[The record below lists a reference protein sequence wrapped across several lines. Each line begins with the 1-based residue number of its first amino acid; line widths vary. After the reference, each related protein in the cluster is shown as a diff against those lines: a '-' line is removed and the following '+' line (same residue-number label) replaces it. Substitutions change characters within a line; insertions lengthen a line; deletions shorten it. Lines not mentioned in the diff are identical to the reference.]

1 MSAVSEWIVREYFES
16 LGFLVRQPRK
26 YQVSARPKQVEEEVD
41 LLVVNPA
48 VAEQK
53 VPDSNLW
60 GASDLKHVS
69 RAIVGVRGWHTE
81 RFSPAVIEL
90 SPEIFRFADSTA
102 MKNTV
107 RDLGPGPVAKILC
120 LPELPASP
128 DMRDKALAL
137 FKEKGI
143 DGVIMFRTMLL
154 ELAEHVDVNKN
165 YEKSDLLQMLRILKN
180 YDLLK
185 GAQMDL
191 FRKSP
196 AKRKSKAE
204 PSGDQ
209 VAGMTNDEARMT
221 KE

>member
-26 YQVSARPKQVEEEVD
+26 YQVSARPKQGEEEID
-41 LLVVNPA
+41 LLVVNPS
-48 VAEQK
+48 VTEQNL
-53 VPDSNLW
+53 SEAALW
-60 GASDLKHVS
+60 GAADLKHVS

-102 MKNTV
+102 MKSTV
-107 RDLGPGPVAKILC
+107 RDIGPGPVAKILC
-120 LPELPASP
+120 LPELPTSP
-128 DMRDKALAL
+128 DMRDKALSL
-137 FKEKGI
+137 FKERGI
-143 DGVIMFRTMLL
+143 DGVLMFRTMLL
-154 ELAEHVDVNKN
+154 ELAAHVDVNKN

-196 AKRKSKAE
+196 GKRKVKVETAAR
-204 PSGDQ
+204 PG
-209 VAGMTNDEARMT
+209 AMTNDEARMT
-221 KE
+221 NE

>member
-26 YQVSARPKQVEEEVD
+26 YQVSARPKQVEEEID

-53 VPDSNLW
+53 VPESSLW
-60 GASDLKHVS
+60 GATDLKHVS

-81 RFSPAVIEL
+81 RFSPALIEL

-107 RDLGPGPVAKILC
+107 RDLGTGPVAKILC
-120 LPELPASP
+120 LPELPAATP
-128 DMRDKALAL
+128 MREKALSL

-143 DGVIMFRTMLL
+143 DGVLMFRTMLL

-165 YEKSDLLQMLRILKN
+165 YEKSDLLQILRLLKN

-191 FRKSP
+191 FSRKRSGRRQ
-196 AKRKSKAE
+196 AKASAE
-204 PSGDQ
+204 GESGPET
-209 VAGMTNDEARMT
+209 VV
-221 KE
+221 

>member
-26 YQVSARPKQVEEEVD
+26 YQVSARPKQVEEEID

-48 VAEQK
+48 VMEQK
-53 VPDSNLW
+53 VPAASLW
-60 GASDLKHVS
+60 GAADLKHVS

-81 RFSPAVIEL
+81 RFSPALIEL

-107 RDLGPGPVAKILC
+107 RDLGSGPVAKILC
-120 LPELPASP
+120 LPELPAAAP
-128 DMRDKALAL
+128 MRDKALSL

-143 DGVIMFRTMLL
+143 DGVLMFRTMLL
-154 ELAEHVDVNKN
+154 ELADHVDVNKN
-165 YEKSDLLQMLRILKN
+165 YEKSDLLQILRLLKN

-191 FRKSP
+191 FSRKS
-196 AKRKSKAE
+196 RSRRQVKAE
-204 PSGDQ
+204 PAIEPDPAQ
-209 VAGMTNDEARMT
+209 
-221 KE
+221 

>member
-26 YQVSARPKQVEEEVD
+26 YQVSARPKQVEEEID

-53 VPDSNLW
+53 VPAASLW
-60 GASDLKHVS
+60 GAADLKQVS

-107 RDLGPGPVAKILC
+107 RDLGTGPVAKILC
-120 LPELPASP
+120 LPELPAAAP
-128 DMRDKALAL
+128 MREKALAL

-143 DGVIMFRTMLL
+143 DGVLMFRTMLL

-165 YEKSDLLQMLRILKN
+165 YEKSDLLQILRLLKN

-191 FRKSP
+191 FSRKSRN
-196 AKRKSKAE
+196 KRQAIASTEGKTS
-204 PSGDQ
+204 P
-209 VAGMTNDEARMT
+209 EAT
-221 KE
+221 G

>member
-26 YQVSARPKQVEEEVD
+26 YQVSARPKQVEEEID
-41 LLVVNPA
+41 LLVVNPS
-48 VAEQK
+48 VTEQNL
-53 VPDSNLW
+53 SEAALW
-60 GASDLKHVS
+60 GAADLKHVS

-90 SPEIFRFADSTA
+90 SPEIFRFADTTA

-107 RDLGPGPVAKILC
+107 RDLGSGPVAKILC

-128 DMRDKALAL
+128 DMRDKALSL
-137 FKEKGI
+137 FKERGI
-143 DGVIMFRTMLL
+143 DGVLMFRTMLL
-154 ELAEHVDVNKN
+154 ELAAHVDVNKN

-196 AKRKSKAE
+196 GKRKVKVETAAR
-204 PSGDQ
+204 PG
-209 VAGMTNDEARMT
+209 AMTNDEARMT
-221 KE
+221 NE